1 MLEQKVLD
9 PCRDPPG
16 PETDQ
21 LDTTADGKVNAL
33 PIPDRAGQ
41 STQGILVD

>member
-1 MLEQKVLD
+1 MLKHQILD

-21 LDTTADGKVNAL
+21 LDTAADGQVNTL